1 MPGSSYTMAVMRRLI
16 TVLPTFLVAFALLAP
31 VALAQSS
38 GEGTWGEADDRT
50 VTNSGFIVIAAFPLL
65 ILLLT
70 LLQWRLEKRKDA
82 RKKAAKARAG
92 DTVWRGGW

>member
-16 TVLPTFLVAFALLAP
+16 TVLPTFLVTFALLAP

-38 GEGTWGEADDRT
+38 GEGTIGEADDRT
-50 VTNSGFIVIAAFPLL
+50 VTNTGFIVIAAFPVF
-65 ILLLT
+65 ILLMS

-92 DTVWRGGW
+92 DAVWRGGW